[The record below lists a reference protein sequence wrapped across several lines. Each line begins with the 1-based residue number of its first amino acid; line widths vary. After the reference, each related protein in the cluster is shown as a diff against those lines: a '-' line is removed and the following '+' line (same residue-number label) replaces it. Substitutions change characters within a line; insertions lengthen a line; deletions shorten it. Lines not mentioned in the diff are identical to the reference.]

1 VSGFGEA
8 IAAAVIETRTA
19 SDLDNEVQLLE
30 RHHTDIVS
38 IGSPEYPAL
47 LASIHDPPAILYF
60 RGTLEDRD
68 ANAVA
73 IVGSRGCTAYGKRV
87 AERLAGDL
95 ARAGVT
101 VVSGLARGI
110 DGIAHRAALAA
121 GGRTIAVLA
130 NGLSRIY
137 PPEHTDLASQ
147 IEGSGAILSESPMG
161 KGPLAELFPARNRI
175 ISGLSRAVVIIEAS
189 GCHALIR
196 QGAALCR
203 GVEDILEELHGIS
216 GRPVGETPGKPSAP
230 ARPVAPPQDLD
241 ETQQRIWGFLEEKPR
256 HLDEMVQTLGLN
268 VPQLATLLLGLE
280 MRNVVR
286 RLPGNRYERA

>member
-1 VSGFGEA
+1 
-8 IAAAVIETRTA
+8 
-19 SDLDNEVQLLE
+19 
-30 RHHTDIVS
+30 
-38 IGSPEYPAL
+38 
-47 LASIHDPPAILYF
+47 
-60 RGTLEDRD
+60 
-68 ANAVA
+68 
-73 IVGSRGCTAYGKRV
+73 
-87 AERLAGDL
+87 
-95 ARAGVT
+95 
-101 VVSGLARGI
+101 
-110 DGIAHRAALAA
+110 
-121 GGRTIAVLA
+121 
-130 NGLSRIY
+130 
-137 PPEHTDLASQ
+137 
-147 IEGSGAILSESPMG
+147 MG

-189 GCHALIR
+189 EKSGALITAREAAEQGRTVLAVPGPVDSDGSRGCHALIR